1 MTFDV
6 YEMMKSFTAFVLE
19 TDQHF
24 QFINYPFSFFLNN
37 IRVGDFL
44 ALTRKMVL
52 QEPLRAVKKNGFLSG
67 LIFMIYLKV
76 KSEIEEEEEKR
87 MLIQSMMGMNAFE
100 SGLRLE
106 LRKMLTLKC
115 KLVRKVEGRRRKRIW
130 CIEKGG
136 KRVEKMRPKVEK
148 MRVRPYVK

>member
-130 CIEKGG
+130 C
-136 KRVEKMRPKVEK
+136 KR
-148 MRVRPYVK
+148 

>member
-24 QFINYPFSFFLNN
+24 QFISYPFSFFLNN

-130 CIEKGG
+130 C
-136 KRVEKMRPKVEK
+136 KR
-148 MRVRPYVK
+148 